1 MSNETLRNLLFEISF
16 AAGYQGMVMGQF
28 IDLYFE
34 EKNIDFE
41 TLKILHAKKTGAMIR
56 GAARVGG
63 ISSEKKN
70 IDFENITKYGEAI
83 GLAFQIWD
91 DILDVISD
99 NETLGKTAGKDAK
112 EGKLTYVKQ
121 FGIEGAKEKAKETIN
136 NAIEYLSVYKDNEA
150 KLLLIELAKYI
161 IERKS

>member
-1 MSNETLRNLLFEISF
+1 MSNETLRSLLFEISF

-56 GAARVGG
+56 GAARVGA

-70 IDFENITKYGEAI
+70 IDIENITKYGEEI

-112 EGKLTYVKQ
+112 EGKLIQEILRELLSFYNLLQIIRKRDKQ
-121 FGIEGAKEKAKETIN
+121 E
-136 NAIEYLSVYKDNEA
+136 SV
-150 KLLLIELAKYI
+150 LIFCLQLQEDI
-161 IERKS
+161 